1 MRALASV
8 LTAAV
13 LSGCSAHSATA
24 IRTGGYAV
32 TAVPLAGTTAYYSTV
47 NITASSS
54 SVWGAVAG
62 IALLGYAFHGPHSEV
77 RWEDNRG
84 LVYRE
89 WLPDMAPDRV
99 VHEQD
104 CSKPIENSTANLRCR

>member
-1 MRALASV
+1 MRALVPV
-8 LTAAV
+8 LAVAV

-24 IRTGGYAV
+24 IRTGGYTA
-32 TAVPLAGTTAYYSTV
+32 TAVPLAGTSAYYSSV
-47 NITASSS
+47 SVTASSS

-62 IALLGYAFHGPHSEV
+62 IALLGFAFHGPYGA

-89 WLPDMAPDRV
+89 PVPAMAPDRV
-99 VHEQD
+99 IHEQD
-104 CSKPIENSTANLRCR
+104 CSKPIENPTANLRCR